1 MANGTNPQEAWT
13 TTGSTG
19 GVFNEH
25 LLREQDKLR
34 KAISMAKKLRNKSPD
49 KILPP
54 VEVVGEAP
62 AQDTNLASPVT
73 NTSARINTPSSSEP
87 ITNPTNPYEFMIGG
101 TLPNEEQMKLMA
113 GQLRG
118 MDTRAVL
125 AALSGDKALT
135 AAGGILT
142 DKSDK
147 LATGLAKT
155 RKTIEDR
162 DFTSEENRIAAE
174 AKLKQDEI
182 DNVISQTAS
191 DLAKRQQDDKNAYDR
206 EYLDII
212 KGKNEQTKQLK
223 LAALNAKTDEKNKAA
238 LIKLNEDYEKGGILD
253 LEASMAI
260 LDNSLAPYLT
270 ETGGVGPDGIPG
282 IGNIQGIMP
291 EFAMTAERSEI
302 RANFEK
308 IANTILKARSG
319 AAVTPPEMKRLAK
332 ELQRGI
338 GTSDEK
344 MMTAYNN
351 LKLHTAMIREA
362 MKQGMKANTVD
373 DLRKIDLYIASGAP
387 TQLADEEA
395 TLDSAEIEIIMDE
408 TK

>member
-1 MANGTNPQEAWT
+1 
-13 TTGSTG
+13 
-19 GVFNEH
+19 
-25 LLREQDKLR
+25 
-34 KAISMAKKLRNKSPD
+34 
-49 KILPP
+49 
-54 VEVVGEAP
+54 
-62 AQDTNLASPVT
+62 
-73 NTSARINTPSSSEP
+73 
-87 ITNPTNPYEFMIGG
+87 
-101 TLPNEEQMKLMA
+101 
-113 GQLRG
+113 
-118 MDTRAVL
+118 
-125 AALSGDKALT
+125 
-135 AAGGILT
+135 
-142 DKSDK
+142 
-147 LATGLAKT
+147 
-155 RKTIEDR
+155 
-162 DFTSEENRIAAE
+162 
-174 AKLKQDEI
+174 
-182 DNVISQTAS
+182 
-191 DLAKRQQDDKNAYDR
+191 
-206 EYLDII
+206 
-212 KGKNEQTKQLK
+212 
-223 LAALNAKTDEKNKAA
+223 
-238 LIKLNEDYEKGGILD
+238 
-253 LEASMAI
+253 MAI

-270 ETGGVGPDGIPG
+270 ETGGGGPDGIPG

-319 AAVTPPEMKRLAK
+319 AAVTTPEMKRLAK